1 MESSEPK
8 KYPPTTK
15 KLRDLKKKGQ
25 FPKTELAQP
34 TLELIVFT
42 LIFIAAIFLAFEHI
56 NQWIE
61 MMLYSDVGI
70 GLSSMMEWLWW
81 VIAGLIGLKLVVTL
95 INWVVLNNTVVSTES
110 LGFKMEKINPVNGF
124 KNIFGLE
131 AISKAMRK
139 VLELLFL
146 LFLLKYLFDV
156 VGGDLAS
163 FREINNQSYFIYYL
177 MNFIGLS
184 SAVFVVYGVCVGSV
198 DYLVERFHFHKKN
211 RMTFTEMKNEMK
223 ETEGAPEIKS
233 ERRQRMREI
242 MDTPITKGR
251 KPTFAL
257 ANPTHI
263 LVPICYEPSID
274 KAPLVLTI
282 RTDSLAREERQRLVA
297 LDVPIIENKALAR
310 AVYKIMKTGDAYI
323 PKEFYRDVAVIISTL
338 KRQKKRGH

>member
-8 KYPPTTK
+8 KYPPTAK
-15 KLRDLKKKGQ
+15 KLRGLKKKGQ

-34 TLELIVFT
+34 TLELVVFT
-42 LIFIAAIFLAFEHI
+42 FIFIASIFLAFEHI

-61 MMLYSDVGI
+61 MMLYADVGI
-70 GLSSMMEWLWW
+70 GLSSMIDTIGWA
-81 VIAGLIGLKLVVTL
+81 IAGLVGLKLVVTL
-95 INWVVLNNTVVSTES
+95 LNWVVLNNTVVNTES
-110 LGFKMEKINPVNGF
+110 LGFKMEKINPVTGF

-131 AISKAMRK
+131 AMSKALRK

-146 LFLLKYLFDV
+146 LFLLKYIFDV
-156 VGGDLAS
+156 VGGDLTS
-163 FREINNQSYFIYYL
+163 LREMNNQSYFIYYL
-177 MNFIGLS
+177 MSFVGLS
-184 SAVFVVYGVCVGSV
+184 SAAFVVYGVCVGCV

-223 ETEGAPEIKS
+223 ETEGSPEIKS
-233 ERRQRMREI
+233 ERRRRMREV
-242 MDTPITKGR
+242 MDSPITKGR

-263 LVPICYEPSID
+263 LVPICYEPGID

-297 LDVPIIENKALAR
+297 LNVPIIENRPLAR
-310 AVYKIMKTGDAYI
+310 AVYKIMKTGDEYI

-338 KRQKKRGH
+338 KRQKKRGN